1 MFKNVIQARNYILKT
16 VVRYLDMP
24 VKRKLKNK
32 SKIVTPKDENTVVD
46 TNDLFVIDKTSI
58 SVEDIADIVQE
69 NETTENIENEEREQK
84 RKKIREKDEWE
95 EKLLSSIIFNDEQ
108 IESTRE
114 AESADSDTEMTAD
127 TSLQPAWNDLDDE
140 TIVSKS
146 VALQQ
151 STKERLQER
160 FEDAT
165 GCRPSWA
172 NKHLRKLHRN
182 LDMDKTSDSD
192 NDDEMEHLLLKKT
205 KLTELPTVLR
215 PSFISITQLLD
226 ANRSH
231 KPDAVMRCVEFHPH
245 TQLLLSA
252 GFHKTLD
259 IYQVDGKMSTRIQ
272 GVCIEN
278 FPIYSA
284 HFSSTGDEVILNS
297 NKAHFFVYNLQTD
310 TIQKIFEV
318 RGHQKEFFNNSL
330 PSPRGDVIAFLGKD
344 GYTVLLSTRTKQ
356 WIADLKINGT
366 VRSVAFAKNGD
377 LMLTGGSDGEVYVWD
392 MNTRDCVNK
401 FRDEGSSVIHSI
413 SASSGDKPKIAV
425 GNASGIVNIYD
436 SSCLFSSQ
444 TPKPIKTYKNLTT
457 SITRCTFSPTNEIFA
472 FFSYRNTQA
481 IRLAHAPTQT
491 VYSNWPKQD
500 INLGYVNALDF
511 SYNSKYIA
519 LGNDLG
525 RVLLFRLNHFID
537 K

>member
-1 MFKNVIQARNYILKT
+1 
-16 VVRYLDMP
+16 MP
-24 VKRKLKNK
+24 VKRKLKKKTKTVK
-32 SKIVTPKDENTVVD
+32 SEDENTAVD
-46 TNDLFVIDKTSI
+46 TNNLFVIDKI
-58 SVEDIADIVQE
+58 PIPVEDIVDVTQE
-69 NETTENIENEEREQK
+69 NETTENIENIEREQK
-84 RKKIREKDEWE
+84 RKIKREKDEWE
-95 EKLLSSIIFNDEQ
+95 EKLLTSIIFNDTENEQ
-108 IESTRE
+108 IEPTRKI
-114 AESADSDTEMTAD
+114 ESADSDTEMTAA

-146 VALQQ
+146 ALKQ
-151 STKERLQER
+151 STKERLEER
-160 FEDAT
+160 FEDAS

-182 LDMDKTSDSD
+182 FDMDEASDS
-192 NDDEMEHLLLKKT
+192 DDEMEHLLLKKT
-205 KLTELPTVLR
+205 KLTERPTALR
-215 PSFISITQLLD
+215 PSFISITQLMD
-226 ANRSH
+226 ANRSLR
-231 KPDAVMRCVEFHPH
+231 PDAVMRCVEFHPH

-259 IYQVDGKMSTRIQ
+259 IYQIDGKISTRIQ

-284 HFSSTGDEVILNS
+284 HFSSGGDEVILNS

-310 TIQKIFEV
+310 FIQKIFEV

-330 PSPRGDVIAFLGKD
+330 PSPRGDVIALLGKD

-377 LMLTGGSDGEVYVWD
+377 IMLTGGSDGEVYVWD
-392 MNTRDCVNK
+392 MNTRDCVNR

-413 SASSGDKPKIAV
+413 SASSGEKPKIAV

-436 SSCLFSSQ
+436 SNCLFSTQ

-457 SITRCTFSPTNEIFA
+457 SITHCTFSPTNEIFA

-481 IRLAHAPTQT
+481 IRLAHTPTQT
-491 VYSNWPKQD
+491 VYSNWPRQN

-511 SYNSKYIA
+511 SYTSKYMA
-519 LGNDLG
+519 VGNDLG

>member
-1 MFKNVIQARNYILKT
+1 
-16 VVRYLDMP
+16 MP
-24 VKRKLKNK
+24 VKRKLKK
-32 SKIVTPKDENTVVD
+32 KPKTVKPTVVD
-46 TNDLFVIDKTSI
+46 TNDLFVIDKTPNPA
-58 SVEDIADIVQE
+58 EDIVDVAQE
-69 NETTENIENEEREQK
+69 IESENIEAIEREQK
-84 RKKIREKDEWE
+84 RKIKREKDEWE
-95 EKLLSSIIFNDEQ
+95 EKILSNIIFNDTENEQ
-108 IESTRE
+108 IESKQKI
-114 AESADSDTEMTAD
+114 ESADSDTEMTTA

-140 TIVSKS
+140 TIDSKS
-146 VALQQ
+146 AALQQ
-151 STKERLQER
+151 TTKERLQER
-160 FEDAT
+160 FEDAS

-182 LDMDKTSDSD
+182 FDDVTQASGSDD
-192 NDDEMEHLLLKKT
+192 DDDDDEMEHLLLKKT
-205 KLTELPTVLR
+205 KLTERPAALR
-215 PSFISITQLLD
+215 PSFISLTQVTD
-226 ANRSH
+226 ANRTH

-259 IYQVDGKMSTRIQ
+259 IYQIDGKTSTRIQ

-284 HFSSTGDEVILNS
+284 HFSSGGDEVILNS

-310 TIQKIFEV
+310 TFQKIFEI
-318 RGHQKEFFNNSL
+318 RGHRKEFFNQSL

-356 WIADLKINGT
+356 WIADLKMNGT

-413 SASSGDKPKIAV
+413 SASSGKKPKIAV

-436 SSCLFSSQ
+436 NNCLFSTQ
-444 TPKPIKTYKNLTT
+444 TPKPIKTFKNLTT
-457 SITRCTFSPTNEIFA
+457 SITHCMFSPTNEIFA

-481 IRLAHAPTQT
+481 VRLAHTTTQT
-491 VYSNWPKQD
+491 VFSNWPKQD
-500 INLGYVNALDF
+500 TNLGYVNALDF
-511 SYNSKYIA
+511 SYNSKYLA
-519 LGNDLG
+519 VGNDLG